1 MNKIKDVP
9 FSDFVELVQFLKF
22 NDEET
27 EYHNIT
33 KRLTRFIEGMN
44 AYYSVLIDNIVKDI
58 LDDKTEDAEQ
68 LFNTFNENFGD
79 LPWLTA
85 MVGFPWTAYAVSQM
99 YYYKKSEKE
108 NTVGGVKYESVM
120 AEIRK
125 MKEYREQVSEDYME
139 LTYSGSEEPSNPEEG
154 VG

>member
-1 MNKIKDVP
+1 MKKNKTPKQKRQ
-9 FSDFVELVQFLKF
+9 FSKSL
-22 NDEET
+22 
-27 EYHNIT
+27 
-33 KRLTRFIEGMN
+33 
-44 AYYSVLIDNIVKDI
+44 LIQESALIWVTTIMILIMAFYCIV
-58 LDDKTEDAEQ
+58 
-68 LFNTFNENFGD
+68 NENFGD

-125 MKEYREQVSEDYME
+125 MKEYREQVNEDYME
-139 LTYSGSEEPSNPEEG
+139 LTYTGSEEPLNPEEG

>member
-1 MNKIKDVP
+1 MKK
-9 FSDFVELVQFLKF
+9 
-22 NDEET
+22 
-27 EYHNIT
+27 
-33 KRLTRFIEGMN
+33 
-44 AYYSVLIDNIVKDI
+44 
-58 LDDKTEDAEQ
+58 DKTPKQKRQFSKSLLIQESA
-68 LFNTFNENFGD
+68 LIWVTTIMILIMAFYCIVNENFGD

-120 AEIRK
+120 AEIAK

>member
-1 MNKIKDVP
+1 MKK
-9 FSDFVELVQFLKF
+9 
-22 NDEET
+22 
-27 EYHNIT
+27 
-33 KRLTRFIEGMN
+33 
-44 AYYSVLIDNIVKDI
+44 
-58 LDDKTEDAEQ
+58 DKTPKQKRQFSKSLLIQESA
-68 LFNTFNENFGD
+68 LIWFTTIMILIMAFYCIVNENFGD

-120 AEIRK
+120 AEIAK

>member
-1 MNKIKDVP
+1 MKKNKTPKQKRQ
-9 FSDFVELVQFLKF
+9 FSKSL
-22 NDEET
+22 
-27 EYHNIT
+27 
-33 KRLTRFIEGMN
+33 
-44 AYYSVLIDNIVKDI
+44 LIQESALIWVTTIMILIMAFYCIV
-58 LDDKTEDAEQ
+58 
-68 LFNTFNENFGD
+68 NENFGD

-139 LTYSGSEEPSNPEEG
+139 LTYSGSEEPSDPEEG

>member
-1 MNKIKDVP
+1 MKK
-9 FSDFVELVQFLKF
+9 
-22 NDEET
+22 
-27 EYHNIT
+27 
-33 KRLTRFIEGMN
+33 
-44 AYYSVLIDNIVKDI
+44 
-58 LDDKTEDAEQ
+58 DKTPKQKRQFSKSLLIQESA
-68 LFNTFNENFGD
+68 LIWVTTIMILIMAFYCIVNENFGD

>member
-1 MNKIKDVP
+1 MKK
-9 FSDFVELVQFLKF
+9 
-22 NDEET
+22 
-27 EYHNIT
+27 
-33 KRLTRFIEGMN
+33 
-44 AYYSVLIDNIVKDI
+44 
-58 LDDKTEDAEQ
+58 DKTPKQKRQFSKSLLIQESA
-68 LFNTFNENFGD
+68 LIWVTTIMILIMAFYCIVNENFGD

-139 LTYSGSEEPSNPEEG
+139 LTYSGSEEPSDPEEG

>member
-1 MNKIKDVP
+1 MKK
-9 FSDFVELVQFLKF
+9 
-22 NDEET
+22 
-27 EYHNIT
+27 
-33 KRLTRFIEGMN
+33 
-44 AYYSVLIDNIVKDI
+44 
-58 LDDKTEDAEQ
+58 DKTPKQKRQFSKSLLIQESA
-68 LFNTFNENFGD
+68 LIWVTTIMILIMAFYCIVNENFGD

-120 AEIRK
+120 AEIDK
-125 MKEYREQVSEDYME
+125 IKEYRDQVSEDYME
-139 LTYSGSEEPSNPEEG
+139 LTYTGSEEVSNPDEG

>member
-1 MNKIKDVP
+1 MKK
-9 FSDFVELVQFLKF
+9 
-22 NDEET
+22 
-27 EYHNIT
+27 
-33 KRLTRFIEGMN
+33 
-44 AYYSVLIDNIVKDI
+44 
-58 LDDKTEDAEQ
+58 DKTSKQKRQFSKSLLIQESA
-68 LFNTFNENFGD
+68 LIWVTTIMILVMAFYCIVNENFGD

-120 AEIRK
+120 AEIAK
-125 MKEYREQVSEDYME
+125 MKEYRDQVSEDYME
-139 LTYSGSEEPSNPEEG
+139 LTYTGSKELSNPEEG

>member
-1 MNKIKDVP
+1 MKRGK
-9 FSDFVELVQFLKF
+9 
-22 NDEET
+22 
-27 EYHNIT
+27 T
-33 KRLTRFIEGMN
+33 KKRIRQISKSL
-44 AYYSVLIDNIVKDI
+44 LIQESALIWVTTIMILIMAFYCIV
-58 LDDKTEDAEQ
+58 
-68 LFNTFNENFGD
+68 NENFGD

-120 AEIRK
+120 AEIAK
-125 MKEYREQVSEDYME
+125 MKEYRDQVSEDYME
-139 LTYSGSEEPSNPEEG
+139 LTYTGSEEVSNPDEG

>member
-1 MNKIKDVP
+1 MKKNKTPKQKRQ
-9 FSDFVELVQFLKF
+9 FSKSL
-22 NDEET
+22 
-27 EYHNIT
+27 
-33 KRLTRFIEGMN
+33 
-44 AYYSVLIDNIVKDI
+44 LIQESALIWVTTIMILIMAFYCIV
-58 LDDKTEDAEQ
+58 
-68 LFNTFNENFGD
+68 NENFGD

-139 LTYSGSEEPSNPEEG
+139 LTYTGSEEVSNPDEG